1 MNLHEKIYELRKNEG
16 YSQETLSEKLGVSRQ
31 SVSKWETGESVP
43 EIDKIVA
50 LSKIF
55 SVTTDFLLN
64 DDYEDKAEKETAKED
79 TVSVEFKDIEAVK
92 ETVKNKTPR
101 YAWLVG
107 VLMAII
113 GISVLLKILIP
124 VVATS
129 MFMVNTNAEVVELET
144 VVSQEY
150 YGSDV
155 SDVTIENYGEA
166 SATAATGVLF
176 WNILLIIL
184 PSLLGGV
191 GLTAVGIVLAV
202 KLKRKYKIQNA

>member
-55 SVTTDFLLN
+55 SVTTDYLLN
-64 DDYEDKAEKETAKED
+64 DDYEDKTENETVKED
-79 TVSVEFKDIEAVK
+79 TVSVELKDIEAVK
-92 ETVKNKTPR
+92 ETVKNKTPK

-107 VLMAII
+107 VLLAII
-113 GISVLLKILIP
+113 GVSVLLKVLIP
-124 VVATS
+124 VAATS
-129 MFMVNTNAEVVELET
+129 MFMVNTNAEVIEAQT

-150 YGSDV
+150 FGSDV

-191 GLTAVGIVLAV
+191 GLAAVGIVLAV
-202 KLKRKYKIQNA
+202 KLKRKR